1 MAKKITITK
10 SNRKLM
16 ILILLLLVFSTGF
29 LIARVRYKPQIRATF
44 NMVQER
50 EQKINELREVIK
62 SYENQIMM
70 QGTKKK

>member
-1 MAKKITITK
+1 MAKRITITK

-16 ILILLLLVFSTGF
+16 ILILLLLVFSAGF

-50 EQKINELREVIK
+50 EDKIRELKEVIK
-62 SYENQIMM
+62 SYENQLKLL
-70 QGTKKK
+70 QPKSR

>member
-1 MAKKITITK
+1 MAKRITITK

-16 ILILLLLVFSTGF
+16 ILILLLLVFSAGF

-50 EQKINELREVIK
+50 EDKIRELKEVIK
-62 SYENQIMM
+62 GYENQIMILDA
-70 QGTKKK
+70 KKK